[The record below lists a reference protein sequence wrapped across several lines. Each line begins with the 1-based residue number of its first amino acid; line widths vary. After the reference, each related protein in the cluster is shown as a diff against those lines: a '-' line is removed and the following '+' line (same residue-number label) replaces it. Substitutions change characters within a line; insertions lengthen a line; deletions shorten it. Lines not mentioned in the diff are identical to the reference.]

1 MISTMKKNELDKEIE
16 KEGEHRERVIVSGKG
31 VSMGFCGAGTFDP
44 SSELD

>member
-16 KEGEHRERVIVSGKG
+16 KEGEHRERVTVLAKG
-31 VSMGFCGAGTFDP
+31 LSMGFCGVGTFDP